1 MFDTSTG
8 PGDAGYGSF
17 GFSDNSN
24 GYRHGR
30 GRLRGDDF
38 GLTTRPS
45 LLGLALT
52 YLETQARLWPDLAGT
67 PAVPTVTDAAVEGM
81 ADDFERRFR
90 AQSIDVFNSA
100 GLRRVWD
107 AIGLGYV
114 RFSDEGSN
122 PRSLDQQL
130 LNVLQRARRDGAFI
144 PWQYVCADY
153 AVSGTLTCRRG
164 YTVAKTLVERRAET
178 GVAWFIIDDLGRMNR
193 NTLESLRLGELVEAT
208 HVRLIG
214 ASDGF
219 DSSNEQSKIMLAML
233 SSFNEVFV
241 DQLKAKVKRGMD
253 DAFLRVENIQ
263 PLGIGYRMVPVTN
276 ADGSPVFTHKGTVE
290 KRAEIDPDAAEWIRR
305 GAAMIAHEGKSPIDV
320 ARLFNE
326 QQVGGTATWSDTRVR
341 KLYARERLVGREVF
355 LATKPIRDRQTGRV
369 RYEKLPEDQWLTRE
383 SPHLRILTDDLAMA
397 VRAKLNLAAQA
408 FGRRAKDFR
417 TSVYRADLYPKVLMR
432 PVCGDCGTPMI
443 LGRSIGKYQSFVCH
457 NAIHGMKGCKNRGYK
472 SARIIDEAVLGAIA
486 AELFS
491 EGFVMALTADVNA
504 ILAAA
509 AKRPVSSTKKLEQ
522 EIASRERQIARL
534 TARLDKVGDAGGLD
548 AIFEKVAEMDRGLKA
563 KRLELEE
570 QQRRNQ
576 RPSVKRVKEKDVT
589 AALTRFRDLLQSDV
603 GLAASAIKALIG
615 DVVIESR
622 VVEGQAKPQMFA
634 RVTLNA
640 LSASAAIATGCSS
653 HGNDSASSLWSDL
666 RDEVE
671 HADGCALT
679 IRVEIVVP
687 LKRPSKRDDGQ
698 QDSGHG
704 NKA

>member
-1 MFDTSTG
+1 MFDISSG
-8 PGDAGYGSF
+8 PGDAGHGSF
-17 GFSDNSN
+17 GFSDKSN
-24 GYRHGR
+24 GHRHGR

-81 ADDFERRFR
+81 ADDFELRFR
-90 AQSIDVFNSA
+90 TQSVDVFTSA
-100 GLRRVWD
+100 GIRRIWTDV
-107 AIGLGYV
+107 GLGYV

-122 PRSLDQQL
+122 HRSLDQQL
-130 LNVLQRARRDGAFI
+130 LNVLQRARRDGVFI

-153 AVSGTLTCRRG
+153 AVSGTLACRRG

-193 NTLESLRLGELVEAT
+193 NTLESLRLGELVEST

-219 DSSNEQSKIMLAML
+219 DSSNQQSKIMLAML

-253 DAFLRVENIQ
+253 DAFLRGENIQ
-263 PLGIGYRMVPVTN
+263 PPGVGYRMVPVTN

-305 GAAMIAHEGKSPIDV
+305 GAAMISHEGKSPIDV

-326 QQVGGTATWSDTRVR
+326 QQVGGKATWCDTRVR

-355 LATKPIRDRQTGRV
+355 RATKPIRDRQTGRV

-397 VRAKLNLAAQA
+397 VRTKLNLAAQA

-417 TSVYRADLYPKVLMR
+417 TSVYRAELYPKVLIR

-491 EGFVMALTADVNA
+491 EGFVTALTSDVNA

-509 AKRPVSSTKKLEQ
+509 TKRPMSSTKKLEQ
-522 EIASRERQIARL
+522 EIANRERQIARL

-548 AIFEKVAEMDRGLKA
+548 AIFDKVAEMDRELKA
-563 KRLELEE
+563 KRLELKE
-570 QQRRNQ
+570 QQRRNR

-589 AALTRFRDLLQSDV
+589 AALARFRDLLQSDV

-622 VVEGQAKPQMFA
+622 VVEGHAKLQMFA
-634 RVTLNA
+634 RFTLNA
-640 LSASAAIATGCSS
+640 LPALAAIATGSSS
-653 HGNDSASSLWSDL
+653 HGNDSASSLWADL

-671 HADGCALT
+671 HADGCALAS
-679 IRVEIVVP
+679 RGEIVIP
-687 LKRPSKRDDGQ
+687 LKRHSKKDDGQ

-704 NKA
+704 DGV